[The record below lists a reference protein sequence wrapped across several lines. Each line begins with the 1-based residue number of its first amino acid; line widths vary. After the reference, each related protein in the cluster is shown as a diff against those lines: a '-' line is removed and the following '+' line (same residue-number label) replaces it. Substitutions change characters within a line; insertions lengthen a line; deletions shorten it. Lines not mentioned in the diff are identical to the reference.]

1 MAQWTKTYSLLDKNL
16 YPLDNNKGTIYTYSK
31 MKEEEK
37 QFIAK
42 EDGKTYIED
51 PRKKHLDFIMNQIIE
66 NKRLSSYPPFNMD
79 IVMEKSKSYQ
89 ETMDKWR
96 EILIVR
102 GFNEET
108 IYTLT
113 NEEIENIVDER
124 DFDRYRI
131 DEKRKEKKRNKI

>member
-1 MAQWTKTYSLLDKNL
+1 
-16 YPLDNNKGTIYTYSK
+16 
-31 MKEEEK
+31 MKEKEK
-37 QFIAK
+37 QFIAN
-42 EDGKTYIED
+42 EDGKTY
-51 PRKKHLDFIMNQIIE
+51 Q
-66 NKRLSSYPPFNMD
+66 PPFNMD

-113 NEEIENIVDER
+113 NEEIENIVDKK
-124 DFDRYRI
+124 DLDRYRI
-131 DEKRKEKKRNKI
+131 EE